1 MTARVLWD
9 PWHDIDRL
17 QQEVN
22 RLFARATDRPDAATG
37 AVLRPAMIAQEAEEG
52 YWLTFDVPGVSAEA
66 LSLEVQ
72 DNVVQMK
79 GERTTGG
86 YKARYERTLQL
97 PETADADDI
106 KAELRDGV
114 LSLFVPKRPQARP
127 RRIQIAGGAQLH
139 ETTQI
144 DAGAA
149 NGGRVEEQELAG
161 ASA

>member
-1 MTARVLWD
+1 MVGKFLWD
-9 PWHDIDRL
+9 PWPEIDRL

-22 RLFARATDRPDAATG
+22 RLFARATDRPEAAAG
-37 AVLRPAMIAQEAEEG
+37 AVLRPPMIAQEADEG

-72 DNVVQMK
+72 DNVVRMK

-97 PETADADDI
+97 PDAADADAI

-127 RRIQIAGGAQLH
+127 RRIGIAGGSQLH
-139 ETTQI
+139 ETSQI
-144 DAGAA
+144 DASAA
-149 NGGRVEEQELAG
+149 DGGRVEEAVG
-161 ASA
+161 VSA